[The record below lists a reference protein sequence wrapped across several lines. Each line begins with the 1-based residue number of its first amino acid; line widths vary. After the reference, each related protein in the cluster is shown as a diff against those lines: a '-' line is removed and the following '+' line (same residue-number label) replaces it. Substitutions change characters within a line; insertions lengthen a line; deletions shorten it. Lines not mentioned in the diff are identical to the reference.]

1 MGALRFA
8 DHECPFSIW
17 VEQDGCGWWSWEL
30 IDREGE
36 TSLSGFAQNQG
47 AALQA
52 ARRAADGCG
61 EIVDASAP
69 SPSWTSI

>member
-36 TSLSGFAQNQG
+36 TSLSGFALNQG

-52 ARRAADGCG
+52 ARHAADGRG
-61 EIVDASAP
+61 ELVDQL
-69 SPSWTSI
+69 SPSGPGTPI